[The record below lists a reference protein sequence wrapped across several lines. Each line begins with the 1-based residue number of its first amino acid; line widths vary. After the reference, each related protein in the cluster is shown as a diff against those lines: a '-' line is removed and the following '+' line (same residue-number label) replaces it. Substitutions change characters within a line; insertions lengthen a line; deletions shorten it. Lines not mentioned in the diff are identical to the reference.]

1 MVLLVNERGKY
12 IVEEGAH
19 DECMSTFW
27 MGLLFETDSWQ
38 LLRGFYSTGEQSMG
52 VVKGSTLVS
61 LPCQTEERTKKQKY
75 LKV

>member
-38 LLRGFYSTGEQSMG
+38 LLRGFYSTEGG
-52 VVKGSTLVS
+52 
-61 LPCQTEERTKKQKY
+61 TKHESG
-75 LKV
+75 

>member
-38 LLRGFYSTGEQSMG
+38 HLRGFYSTGG
-52 VVKGSTLVS
+52 TKHGSG
-61 LPCQTEERTKKQKY
+61 
-75 LKV
+75 

>member
-1 MVLLVNERGKY
+1 MVLLVNERGKH

-38 LLRGFYSTGEQSMG
+38 HLRGFYSTGG
-52 VVKGSTLVS
+52 TKHILVS